1 MNNAGEYIAPSPDAT
16 AVFLN
21 NYIPG
26 AKGTVN
32 VDVLVKTSGAY
43 TLGTFAYGLGYGG
56 GKDATKQAAVKDFF
70 TYVLTTC
77 ATAHA
82 VEKGYIP
89 VVGNLAELGKAN
101 IAAIG

>member
-1 MNNAGEYIAPSPDAT
+1 
-16 AVFLN
+16 
-21 NYIPG
+21 
-26 AKGTVN
+26 
-32 VDVLVKTSGAY
+32 VKTSGAY